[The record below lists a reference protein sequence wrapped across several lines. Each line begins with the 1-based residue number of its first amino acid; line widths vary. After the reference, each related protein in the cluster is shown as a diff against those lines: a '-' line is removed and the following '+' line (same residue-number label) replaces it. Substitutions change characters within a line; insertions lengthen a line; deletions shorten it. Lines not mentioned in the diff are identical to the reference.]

1 MPMGSVFEH
10 NRTQAVRLP
19 AETRFPRRV
28 KRVHI
33 RVKGPDRILSPADQV
48 WDSFFRS
55 TEGVS
60 DDFMAERPGQEQQD
74 RESL

>member
-1 MPMGSVFEH
+1 MPMGSVFEN

-19 AETRFPRRV
+19 AETRFPKSV
-28 KRVHI
+28 KRVHV

-55 TEGVS
+55 MEGVS
-60 DDFMAERPGQEQQD
+60 DDFMAERPGQDQRD
-74 RESL
+74 REPL

>member
-19 AETRFPRRV
+19 DETRFPKSV
-28 KRVHI
+28 KRVHV
-33 RVKGPDRILSPADQV
+33 RVKGLDRIFSPADQV
-48 WDSFFRS
+48 WDSFFR
-55 TEGVS
+55 GRKGAS